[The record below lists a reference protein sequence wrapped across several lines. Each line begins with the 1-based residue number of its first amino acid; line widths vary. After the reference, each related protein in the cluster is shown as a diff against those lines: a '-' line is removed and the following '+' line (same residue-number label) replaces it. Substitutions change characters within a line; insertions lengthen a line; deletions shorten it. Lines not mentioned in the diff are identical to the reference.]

1 MLIVLYQYNKMDST
15 LSTISVRHQS
25 VDNQPAFKDI
35 FESQVGFF
43 NEQNTKS
50 VAFRIEQLK
59 KLKTAILAHE
69 QDIYDAL
76 YKDLRKSTYEA
87 FGSEIGQVIKE
98 IDFAISHLPSWA
110 SPKRVTTPLMFFP
123 STSRIHRDPLGA
135 VLIIA
140 PWNYP
145 FFLSI
150 SPLVS
155 AIAGGNTAVVKPSEE
170 AAHTAVVIEKILSG
184 IFESNYIHVVQGI
197 GGEVIPAMLNEVRF
211 DHVFF
216 TGSTGVGQKIM
227 EMAAKKLVPVTL
239 ELGGKSPC
247 IVDQSASLNYTAKK
261 IAWSKLMNAGQ
272 TCVAPD
278 YVLVH
283 RSVKDQLVSKL
294 KENFKQM
301 LGEDPS
307 KSEDFGRIINTK
319 RFRSIATFLTQ
330 GKVVAGG
337 RHNEADLYIEPTIL
351 EDISLHDS
359 VMKEEIFGPIL
370 PVIAYDTHEEVIKW
384 IEKNPFPLSLYVYA
398 EDKNVQDYYISA
410 VRFGGCAINN
420 GIIHLANPH
429 LPFGGVGP
437 SGTGQYHGK
446 FGFEAFTRPKAVL
459 HSKSWFDVPLWY
471 APYKGKA
478 SLLRK
483 IFKFT

>member
-1 MLIVLYQYNKMDST
+1 
-15 LSTISVRHQS
+15 
-25 VDNQPAFKDI
+25 
-35 FESQVGFF
+35 
-43 NEQNTKS
+43 
-50 VAFRIEQLK
+50 
-59 KLKTAILAHE
+59 
-69 QDIYDAL
+69 
-76 YKDLRKSTYEA
+76 
-87 FGSEIGQVIKE
+87 
-98 IDFAISHLPSWA
+98 
-110 SPKRVTTPLMFFP
+110 MFFP
-123 STSRIHRDPLGA
+123 STSRIHRDPLGV

-155 AIAGGNTAVVKPSEE
+155 AIAGGNTAIIKPSEE
-170 AAHTAVVIEKILSG
+170 AAHTALVIEDIISTT
-184 IFESNYIHVVQGI
+184 FSSNYIHVVQGI

-247 IVDQSASLNYTAKK
+247 IVDQSAALDYTAKK

-283 RSVKDQLVSKL
+283 RSVKDQLVAKL
-294 KENFKQM
+294 TNNFKQM
-301 LGEDPS
+301 FGDDPS

-319 RFRSIATFLTQ
+319 RFKSLLSYLSQ
-330 GKVVAGG
+330 GKLVTGG
-337 RHNEADLYIEPTIL
+337 RHNEADCYIEPTII
-351 EDISLHDS
+351 EDISINDT
-359 VMKEEIFGPIL
+359 VMQEEIFGPVL
-370 PVIAYDTHEEVIKW
+370 PIISYDSNEEVLKW
-384 IEKNPFPLSLYVYA
+384 IDKNPFPLSLYVYA
-398 EDKNVQDYYISA
+398 EDKKVQDYYISS

-446 FGFEAFTRPKAVL
+446 FGFETFTRPKAVL
-459 HSKSWFDVPLWY
+459 HSESWFDVPLWY

-478 SLLRK
+478 ELLRK

>member
-1 MLIVLYQYNKMDST
+1 MEST
-15 LSTISVRHQS
+15 LTHTKKEYQTAGTRPDFKEIFNQQ
-25 VDNQPAFKDI
+25 VD
-35 FESQVGFF
+35 FF
-43 NEQNTKS
+43 NTQATQPI
-50 VAFRIEQLK
+50 AFRIAQLK
-59 KLKTAILAHE
+59 KLKQSILDHQSEVYA
-69 QDIYDAL
+69 AL
-76 YKDLRKSTYEA
+76 YKDLRKSEYEA

-98 IDFAISHLPSWA
+98 IDFAIRNLPSWA
-110 SPKRVTTPLMFFP
+110 SPKRVSTPMMFFP
-123 STSRIHRDPLGA
+123 STSKLYRDSLGV
-135 VLIIA
+135 VLIIS

-155 AIAGGNTAVVKPSEE
+155 AIAGGNTAFVKPSEE
-170 AAHTAVVIEKILSG
+170 AAHTAVVVEKILSG
-184 IFESNYIHVVQGI
+184 IFESNYVHVVQGI
-197 GGEVIPAMLNEVRF
+197 GQEVIPPMMNDVRF

-216 TGSTGVGQKIM
+216 TGSSSVGQKIM

-247 IVDQSASLNYTAKK
+247 IVDQSASLDYTAKK

-301 LGEDPS
+301 FGEDPS
-307 KSEDFGRIINTK
+307 KSEDFGRIINAK
-319 RFRSIATFLTQ
+319 RFKSIAAYLTQ
-330 GKVVAGG
+330 GKLVAGG

-359 VMKEEIFGPIL
+359 VMQVEIFGPVL
-370 PVIAYDTHEEVIKW
+370 PVIAYDSNEEVVKW
-384 IEKNPFPLSLYVYA
+384 IEKNPFPLALYVYA
-398 EDKNVQDYYISA
+398 EDKNVHDYFIST
-410 VRFGGCAINN
+410 VRFGGGAINN

-459 HSKSWFDVPLWY
+459 HSRSWFDVPLWY

-478 SLLRK
+478 SILKK

>member
-1 MLIVLYQYNKMDST
+1 MEST
-15 LSTISVRHQS
+15 LSTTTKQYQS
-25 VDNQPAFKDI
+25 AGTRPDFKEIFNQQVD
-35 FESQVGFF
+35 FF
-43 NEQNTKS
+43 NTQATQPI
-50 VAFRIEQLK
+50 AFRIAQLK
-59 KLKTAILAHE
+59 KLKQSILDHQSEVYA
-69 QDIYDAL
+69 AL
-76 YKDLRKSTYEA
+76 YKDLRKSEYEA

-98 IDFAISHLPSWA
+98 IDFAIRNLPSWA
-110 SPKRVTTPLMFFP
+110 SPKRVSTPMMFFP
-123 STSRIHRDPLGA
+123 STSKLYRDSLGV
-135 VLIIA
+135 VLIIS

-155 AIAGGNTAVVKPSEE
+155 AIAGGNTAFVKPSEE
-170 AAHTAVVIEKILSG
+170 AAHTAVVVEKILSG
-184 IFESNYIHVVQGI
+184 IFESNYVHVVQGI
-197 GGEVIPAMLNEVRF
+197 GQEVIPPMMNDVRF

-216 TGSTGVGQKIM
+216 TGSSSVGQKIM

-247 IVDQSASLNYTAKK
+247 IVDQSASLDYTAKK

-301 LGEDPS
+301 FGEDPS
-307 KSEDFGRIINTK
+307 KSEDFGRIINAK
-319 RFRSIATFLTQ
+319 RFKSIAAYLTQ
-330 GKVVAGG
+330 GKLVAGG

-359 VMKEEIFGPIL
+359 VMQVEIFGPVL
-370 PVIAYDTHEEVIKW
+370 PVIAYDTNEEVVKW
-384 IEKNPFPLSLYVYA
+384 IEKNPFPLALYVYA
-398 EDKNVQDYYISA
+398 EDKNVHDYFIST
-410 VRFGGCAINN
+410 VRFGGGAINN

-459 HSKSWFDVPLWY
+459 HSRSWFDVPLWY

-478 SLLRK
+478 SILKK

>member
-1 MLIVLYQYNKMDST
+1 MNST
-15 LSTISVRHQS
+15 MTAPVSTYSTSSSRPSVKEIFDQQVRYFNGQS
-25 VDNQPAFKDI
+25 TRPV
-35 FESQVGFF
+35 S
-43 NEQNTKS
+43 
-50 VAFRIEQLK
+50 FRIQQLK
-59 KLKTAILAHE
+59 QLKQAILDHE
-69 QDIYDAL
+69 QEIYDAL

-98 IDFAISHLPSWA
+98 IDFAIKHLPSWA

-123 STSRIHRDPLGA
+123 STSRIHRDPLGV

-155 AIAGGNTAVVKPSEE
+155 AIAGGNTAIIKPSEE
-170 AAHTAVVIEKILSG
+170 AAHTALVIEKIISTA
-184 IFESNYIHVVQGI
+184 FSAEYIHVVQGV
-197 GGEVIPAMLNEVRF
+197 GGEVIPAMLHELRF

-216 TGSTGVGQKIM
+216 TGSTQVGQKIM

-247 IVDQSASLNYTAKK
+247 IVDQSASLDYTAKK

-278 YVLVH
+278 YVLAH
-283 RSVKDQLVSKL
+283 RSIKDQLVAKL

-301 LGEDPS
+301 LGDDPS
-307 KSEDFGRIINTK
+307 KSEDFGRIINVK
-319 RFRSIATFLTQ
+319 RFKSIVKYLSQ
-330 GKVVAGG
+330 GKLVGGG
-337 RHNEADLYIEPTIL
+337 RHNEADLYIEPTLL
-351 EDISLHDS
+351 EDISINDT
-359 VMKEEIFGPIL
+359 VMQEEIFGPVLPIL
-370 PVIAYDTHEEVIKW
+370 TYDTNEEVIAW

-398 EDKNVQDYYISA
+398 EDTSVQDYFIDR

-446 FGFEAFTRPKAVL
+446 FGFETFTRPKAIL
-459 HSKSWFDVPLWY
+459 QSRSWFDVPLWY

>member
-1 MLIVLYQYNKMDST
+1 MDST
-15 LSTISVRHQS
+15 LSATSVRHQS
-25 VDNQPAFKDI
+25 VNREPAFKSI
-35 FESQVGFF
+35 FEDQLAFF
-43 NEQNTKS
+43 NSQATRPVS
-50 VAFRIEQLK
+50 FRIEQLR
-59 KLKTAILAHE
+59 KLKNAILEHE
-69 QDIYDAL
+69 QEIYDSL

-98 IDFAISHLPSWA
+98 IDFAIKHLPSWA

-123 STSRIHRDPLGA
+123 STSRIHSDPLGV

-155 AIAGGNTAVVKPSEE
+155 AIAGGNTAIVKPSEE
-170 AAHTAVVIEKILSG
+170 ASNTALVIEKVLSSV
-184 IFESNYIHVVQGI
+184 FDSSYIHVVQGI
-197 GGEVIPAMLNEVRF
+197 GGEVIPKMLDEVRF

-216 TGSTGVGQKIM
+216 TGSTSVGQKIM
-227 EMAAKKLVPVTL
+227 EMAAKKLIPVTL

-247 IVDQSASLNYTAKK
+247 IVDQSAALEYTAKK

-283 RSVKDQLVSKL
+283 RSVKDQLVEKL
-294 KENFKQM
+294 KANFKQM

-307 KSEDFGRIINTK
+307 KSEDFGRLINVK
-319 RFRSIATFLTQ
+319 RFRSVLQYLSQ

-337 RHNEADLYIEPTIL
+337 RHDEADLYIEPTIL
-351 EDISLHDS
+351 ENITLNDS
-359 VMKEEIFGPIL
+359 VMKEEIFGPVL
-370 PVIAYDTHEEVIKW
+370 PVITYDSNDDVINW
-384 IEKNPFPLSLYVYA
+384 IERNPFPLSLYVYA
-398 EDKNVQDYYISA
+398 EDKHVQDYFINR

-446 FGFEAFTRPKAVL
+446 FGFEAFTRPKAIL

>member
-1 MLIVLYQYNKMDST
+1 MMEST
-15 LSTISVRHQS
+15 LTPTTKKYQS
-25 VDNQPAFKDI
+25 AGTRTGFREVFDQQVELFHTQATQP
-35 FESQVGFF
+35 
-43 NEQNTKS
+43 
-50 VAFRIEQLK
+50 VAFRIAQLK
-59 KLKTAILAHE
+59 KLKQSILDHQSEVYA
-69 QDIYDAL
+69 AL
-76 YKDLRKSTYEA
+76 YKDLRKSEYEA

-98 IDFAISHLPSWA
+98 IDFAIRNLPSWA
-110 SPKRVTTPLMFFP
+110 SPKRVTTPMMFFP
-123 STSRIHRDPLGA
+123 STSRIHRDPLGV
-135 VLIIA
+135 VLIIS

-155 AIAGGNTAVVKPSEE
+155 AIAGGNTAIVKPSEE
-170 AAHTAVVIEKILSG
+170 AAHTAVVVEKILSG
-184 IFESNYIHVVQGI
+184 IFESNYVHVVQGL
-197 GGEVIPAMLNEVRF
+197 GEEVIPPMLNEVRF

-216 TGSTGVGQKIM
+216 TGSTRVGQKIM

-301 LGEDPS
+301 FGEDPS
-307 KSEDFGRIINTK
+307 KSEDFGRIINAK
-319 RFRSIATFLTQ
+319 RFKSIAAYLTQ
-330 GKVVAGG
+330 GKLVTGG
-337 RHNEADLYIEPTIL
+337 RQNEADLYIEPTIL
-351 EDISLHDS
+351 EDISLQDS
-359 VMKEEIFGPIL
+359 VMQEEIFGPVL
-370 PVIAYDTHEEVIKW
+370 PVIAYDSNEEVVKW

-398 EDKNVQDYYISA
+398 EDKNVQDYYISN

-429 LPFGGVGP
+429 LPFGGVGL

-446 FGFEAFTRPKAVL
+446 FGFEAFTRPKSVL
-459 HSKSWFDVPLWY
+459 HSRSWFDVPLWY

-478 SLLRK
+478 SLLKK

>member
-1 MLIVLYQYNKMDST
+1 MEST
-15 LSTISVRHQS
+15 LTYTTKEFQTAGTRPDFKEIFNQQ
-25 VDNQPAFKDI
+25 VD
-35 FESQVGFF
+35 FF
-43 NEQNTKS
+43 NTQATQPI
-50 VAFRIEQLK
+50 AFRIAQLK
-59 KLKTAILAHE
+59 KLKQSILDHQSEVYA
-69 QDIYDAL
+69 AL
-76 YKDLRKSTYEA
+76 YKDLRKSEYEA

-98 IDFAISHLPSWA
+98 IDFAIRNLPSWA
-110 SPKRVTTPLMFFP
+110 SPKRVSTPMMFFP
-123 STSRIHRDPLGA
+123 STSKLYRDSLGV
-135 VLIIA
+135 VLIIS

-155 AIAGGNTAVVKPSEE
+155 AIAGGNTAFVKPSEE
-170 AAHTAVVIEKILSG
+170 AAHTAVVVEKILSG
-184 IFESNYIHVVQGI
+184 IFESNYVHVVQGI
-197 GGEVIPAMLNEVRF
+197 GQEVIPPMMNDVRF

-216 TGSTGVGQKIM
+216 TGSSSVGQKIM

-247 IVDQSASLNYTAKK
+247 IVDQSASLDYTAKK

-301 LGEDPS
+301 FGEDPS
-307 KSEDFGRIINTK
+307 KSEDFGRIINAK
-319 RFRSIATFLTQ
+319 RFKSIAAYLTQ
-330 GKVVAGG
+330 GKLVAGG

-359 VMKEEIFGPIL
+359 VMQVEIFGPVL
-370 PVIAYDTHEEVIKW
+370 PVIAYDSNEEVVKW
-384 IEKNPFPLSLYVYA
+384 IEKNPFPLALYVYA
-398 EDKNVQDYYISA
+398 EDKNVHDYFIST
-410 VRFGGCAINN
+410 VRFGGGAINN

-459 HSKSWFDVPLWY
+459 HSRSWFDVPLWY

-478 SLLRK
+478 SILKK

>member
-1 MLIVLYQYNKMDST
+1 MLIVLYQYIKMDST
-15 LSTISVRHQS
+15 VTTIPVRHQS
-25 VDNQPAFKDI
+25 IENQPAFKEI
-35 FESQVGFF
+35 FEAQVGFF
-43 NEQNTKS
+43 NDQHTKS
-50 VAFRIEQLK
+50 IAFRIDQLK
-59 KLKTAILAHE
+59 KLKSAILMHE
-69 QDIYDAL
+69 QAIYDAL
-76 YKDLRKSTYEA
+76 YKDLRKSKYEA

-98 IDFAISHLPSWA
+98 IDFAISNLPSWA
-110 SPKRVTTPLMFFP
+110 APKRVSTPLMFFP
-123 STSRIHRDPLGA
+123 STSRIHRDPLGV

-155 AIAGGNTAVVKPSEE
+155 AIAGGNTAIIKPSEE
-170 AAHTAVVIEKILSG
+170 AAHTALVIEDIISTT
-184 IFESNYIHVVQGI
+184 FSSNYIHVVQGI

-216 TGSTGVGQKIM
+216 TGSTGVGQKVM

-247 IVDQSASLNYTAKK
+247 IVDQSASLDYAAKK

-283 RSVKDQLVSKL
+283 RSVKDQLVAKL
-294 KENFKQM
+294 TNNFKQM
-301 LGEDPS
+301 FGDDPS
-307 KSEDFGRIINTK
+307 KSEDFGRIINKK
-319 RFRSIATFLTQ
+319 RFKSIQSYLSQ
-330 GKVVAGG
+330 GKIVTGG
-337 RHNEADLYIEPTIL
+337 RHNESDCYIEPTIL
-351 EDISLHDS
+351 EGISINDT
-359 VMKEEIFGPIL
+359 VMQEEIFGPVL
-370 PVIAYDTHEEVIKW
+370 PIISYDSNEEVLKW

-398 EDKNVQDYYISA
+398 EDKKVQDYYISS

-446 FGFEAFTRPKAVL
+446 FGFETFTRPKAVL

-478 SLLRK
+478 ELLRK

>member
-1 MLIVLYQYNKMDST
+1 MDST
-15 LSTISVRHQS
+15 VTTIPVRHQS
-25 VDNQPAFKDI
+25 IENQPAFKEI
-35 FESQVGFF
+35 FDAQVGFF
-43 NEQNTKS
+43 NDQHTKS
-50 VAFRIEQLK
+50 VAFRIDQLK
-59 KLKTAILAHE
+59 KLKSAILMHE
-69 QDIYDAL
+69 QAIYDAL
-76 YKDLRKSTYEA
+76 YKDLRKSKYEA

-98 IDFAISHLPSWA
+98 IDFAISNLPSWA
-110 SPKRVTTPLMFFP
+110 APKRVSTPLMFFP
-123 STSRIHRDPLGA
+123 STSRIHRDPLGV

-155 AIAGGNTAVVKPSEE
+155 AIAGGNTAIIKPSEE
-170 AAHTAVVIEKILSG
+170 AAHTALVIEDIISTT
-184 IFESNYIHVVQGI
+184 FSSNYIHVVQGI

-216 TGSTGVGQKIM
+216 TGSTGVGQKVM

-247 IVDQSASLNYTAKK
+247 IVDQSAALDYAAKK

-283 RSVKDQLVSKL
+283 RSVKDQLVAKL
-294 KENFKQM
+294 TNNFKQM
-301 LGEDPS
+301 FGDDPS
-307 KSEDFGRIINTK
+307 KSEDFGRIINKK
-319 RFRSIATFLTQ
+319 RFKSIQSYLSQ
-330 GKVVAGG
+330 GKIVTGG
-337 RHNEADLYIEPTIL
+337 RHNESDCYIEPTIL
-351 EDISLHDS
+351 EGISINDT
-359 VMKEEIFGPIL
+359 VMQEEIFGPVL
-370 PVIAYDTHEEVIKW
+370 PIISYDSNEEVIKW

-398 EDKNVQDYYISA
+398 EDKKVQDYYISS

-446 FGFEAFTRPKAVL
+446 FGFETFTRPKAVL

-478 SLLRK
+478 ELLRK

>member
-1 MLIVLYQYNKMDST
+1 MDST
-15 LSTISVRHQS
+15 ATTITVRHQS
-25 VDNQPAFKDI
+25 VENQPAFKQI
-35 FESQVGFF
+35 FESQVDFF
-43 NEQNTKS
+43 NGQQTKS
-50 VAFRIEQLK
+50 ITFRIEQLK
-59 KLKTAILAHE
+59 KLKSSILMHE
-69 QDIYDAL
+69 KAIYDAL

-98 IDFAISHLPSWA
+98 IDFAIRNLPSWA
-110 SPKRVTTPLMFFP
+110 SPKRVATPLMFFP
-123 STSRIHRDPLGA
+123 STSRIHRDPLGV

-155 AIAGGNTAVVKPSEE
+155 AIAGGNTAIIKPSEE
-170 AAHTAVVIEKILSG
+170 SAHTALVIEDIISAT
-184 IFESNYIHVVQGI
+184 FSSNYIHVVQGI
-197 GGEVIPAMLNEVRF
+197 GSEVIPAMLNEVRF

-216 TGSTGVGQKIM
+216 TGSTRVGQKIM

-247 IVDQSASLNYTAKK
+247 IVDQSASLDYTAKK

-283 RSVKDQLVSKL
+283 RSVKDQLVAKL
-294 KENFKQM
+294 TNNFKQM
-301 LGEDPS
+301 FGDDPS

-319 RFRSIATFLTQ
+319 RFKNILSYLSQ
-330 GKVVAGG
+330 GKLVTGG
-337 RHNEADLYIEPTIL
+337 RHNEADCYIEPTII
-351 EDISLHDS
+351 EDISINDT
-359 VMKEEIFGPIL
+359 VMQEEIFGPVL
-370 PVIAYDTHEEVIKW
+370 PIITYDSNEEVLKW

-398 EDKNVQDYYISA
+398 EDKKVQDYFISS

-446 FGFEAFTRPKAVL
+446 FGFETFTRPKAVL
-459 HSKSWFDVPLWY
+459 QSKSWFDVPLWY

-478 SLLRK
+478 ELLRK

>member
-1 MLIVLYQYNKMDST
+1 MEST
-15 LSTISVRHQS
+15 LTHTTKEYQTAGTRPDFKEIFNQQ
-25 VDNQPAFKDI
+25 VD
-35 FESQVGFF
+35 FF
-43 NEQNTKS
+43 NTQATQPI
-50 VAFRIEQLK
+50 AFRIAQLK
-59 KLKTAILAHE
+59 KLKQSILDHQSEVYA
-69 QDIYDAL
+69 AL
-76 YKDLRKSTYEA
+76 YKDLRKSEYEA

-98 IDFAISHLPSWA
+98 IDFAIRNLPSWA
-110 SPKRVTTPLMFFP
+110 SPKRVSTPMMFFP
-123 STSRIHRDPLGA
+123 STSKLYRDSLGV
-135 VLIIA
+135 VLIIS

-155 AIAGGNTAVVKPSEE
+155 SIAGGNTAFVKPSEE
-170 AAHTAVVIEKILSG
+170 AAHTAVVVEKILSG
-184 IFESNYIHVVQGI
+184 IFESNYVHVVQGI
-197 GGEVIPAMLNEVRF
+197 GQEVIPPMMNDVRF

-216 TGSTGVGQKIM
+216 TGSSSVGQKIM

-247 IVDQSASLNYTAKK
+247 IVDQSASLDYTAKK

-301 LGEDPS
+301 FGEDPS
-307 KSEDFGRIINTK
+307 KSEDFGRIINAK
-319 RFRSIATFLTQ
+319 RFKSIAAYLTQ
-330 GKVVAGG
+330 GKLVAGG

-359 VMKEEIFGPIL
+359 VMQVEIFGPVL
-370 PVIAYDTHEEVIKW
+370 PVIAYDTNEEVVKW
-384 IEKNPFPLSLYVYA
+384 IEKNPFPLALYVYA
-398 EDKNVQDYYISA
+398 EDKNVHDYFIST
-410 VRFGGCAINN
+410 VRFGGGAINN

-459 HSKSWFDVPLWY
+459 HSRSWFDVPLWY

-478 SLLRK
+478 SILKK